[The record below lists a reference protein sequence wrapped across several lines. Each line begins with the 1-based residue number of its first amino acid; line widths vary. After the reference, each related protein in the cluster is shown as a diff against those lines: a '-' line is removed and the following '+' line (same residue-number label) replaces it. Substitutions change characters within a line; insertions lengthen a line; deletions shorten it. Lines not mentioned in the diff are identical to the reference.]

1 MAEEVL
7 LGWGMRKEPA
17 LRSVK
22 WDVSWYPDLS
32 SPFLPL
38 SSTSTHCLLHLLGEQ
53 LVTDLLGVVPLG
65 RIHPAASLKSLS
77 TWLLSFHL
85 GRLPRVAAR
94 EMGEVVGTGE
104 SMFYE
109 QLNFYMWL
117 TVVHCDTE
125 SSSLTVWLSHLSDSV
140 GLSLRLETKQKLTRI
155 INF

>member
-1 MAEEVL
+1 
-7 LGWGMRKEPA
+7 MRKEPA

-38 SSTSTHCLLHLLGEQ
+38 SLTSTHCLLHLLGEQ

-77 TWLLSFHL
+77 TRLLSFHL

-104 SMFYE
+104 SMFYA

-117 TVVHCDTE
+117 TVVHCDAE

-140 GLSLRLETKQKLTRI
+140 GLSPSV
-155 INF
+155 